1 MLRIHLIDGTYE
13 LFRCFYGSPS
23 KVTSTG
29 SEVGATVTFV
39 RSMLRLLQEDKATHI
54 ACAFDHVITSFRN
67 SLFDGYKTGE
77 NIDSLILSQFELIEQ
92 ATEAIG
98 VTYWP
103 MIEFEAD
110 DALASA
116 ARKLSA
122 NPNVSQIL
130 ICTPDKDLAQCV
142 KEQRVVCFDRRKG
155 VIIDEAGVSAKYG
168 INPESIPDWL
178 ALVGDRSDGIPG
190 ISGWGK
196 KSAATILLHYK
207 HLEQI
212 PKRPD
217 ELVVQ
222 VRGAQRLIQNLY
234 NNWESAQLYRDL
246 ATLRTDVQLDV
257 ELKKIKWKGVP
268 KTLFKELCLE
278 VEELDLLNIVKNWVE

>member
-13 LFRCFYGSPS
+13 LLRCFYGSPS
-23 KVTSTG
+23 KVTSPG

-77 NIDSLILSQFELIEQ
+77 NIDSLILSQFELIER

-155 VIIDEAGVSAKYG
+155 VIIDEAGVSSKYG
-168 INPESIPDWL
+168 IYPESIPDWL
-178 ALVGDRSDGIPG
+178 ALVGDRSDGIPV

-196 KSAATILLHYK
+196 KSAATILFHYK

-234 NNWESAQLYRDL
+234 NNWKSAQLYREL

-257 ELKKIKWKGVP
+257 KLKKIKWKGVP

-278 VEELDLLNIVKNWVE
+278 LEELDLLKLVKNWVE

>member
-1 MLRIHLIDGTYE
+1 MLKNRE
-13 LFRCFYGSPS
+13 WF
-23 KVTSTG
+23 
-29 SEVGATVTFV
+29 
-39 RSMLRLLQEDKATHI
+39 
-54 ACAFDHVITSFRN
+54 
-67 SLFDGYKTGE
+67 
-77 NIDSLILSQFELIEQ
+77 
-92 ATEAIG
+92 
-98 VTYWP
+98 
-103 MIEFEAD
+103 
-110 DALASA
+110 AL
-116 ARKLSA
+116 
-122 NPNVSQIL
+122 
-130 ICTPDKDLAQCV
+130 
-142 KEQRVVCFDRRKG
+142 
-155 VIIDEAGVSAKYG
+155 IIDEAGVSAKYG